1 MKFLLINLPKKK
13 HLKFNFLNFQK
24 FTYEYFGKIG

>member
-1 MKFLLINLPKKK
+1 MKFLLINLPRKK

-24 FTYEYFGKIG
+24 FTYEILEK